1 VAIIHKHAVGASL
14 YGFLRFWTLAKVA
27 ICVSG
32 STRAWTRASGTFRRL
47 APRTEAGALDVQ
59 WLRAR
64 ARLSFHALADSALI
78 GLYFTH
84 WIKAG
89 IKAGTNPVFIGFPM
103 CGCSSMVEQQP
114 SKLNTRVRFPSPA
127 PIIRADSPSCFPA
140 RFGPKN
146 LPSLGLCSCGR
157 GPLVNLTQVPRPS
170 RPTQETSPANGCR
183 RAHFGCRRS
192 GPMFETRE
200 LSYRCRR

>member
-1 VAIIHKHAVGASL
+1 MAIIHKHAVGASL

-64 ARLSFHALADSALI
+64 ARLSFHALADLALI

-89 IKAGTNPVFIGFPM
+89 IKAGTNPIFIGFPV

-127 PIIRADSPSCFPA
+127 PIIRAISPSLFSRMIWSKKSPFFGLMFLRPWPSGEPHADSSSIPPNA
-140 RFGPKN
+140 RN
-146 LPSLGLCSCGR
+146 LSS
-157 GPLVNLTQVPRPS
+157 QWMS
-170 RPTQETSPANGCR
+170 
-183 RAHFGCRRS
+183 
-192 GPMFETRE
+192 
-200 LSYRCRR
+200 